1 MSNFETLCQL
11 SPTISVGILS
21 ANLMSLASEL
31 SLLEQAGA
39 GLVHV
44 DVMDGHFTPTVTIGP
59 PFIKALQT
67 PLLKDVH
74 LMIKEPLEKLDG
86 YVAAGADVIT
96 VHVESSSQIH
106 ATLQK
111 LNQMNHP
118 VDASRG
124 LVRGVALNPGTS
136 LALLEP
142 LLDEVDLIMLL
153 AINPSW
159 KGSFLPST
167 FSRISAVKDMI
178 SKRNQ
183 PILIAVDGGIQ
194 QDHVIDLA
202 DAGVDI
208 VVTGSAVFDGND
220 PVKNARSM
228 LNLLQ
233 AQRA

>member
-44 DVMDGHFTPTVTIGP
+44 DVMDGHFTPTMTIGP

-74 LMIKEPLEKLDG
+74 LMIEEPLEKLDG

-96 VHVESSSQIH
+96 VHVESSPQIH
-106 ATLQK
+106 AALQK
-111 LNQMNHP
+111 LGQMSHAD
-118 VDASRG
+118 DASRG
-124 LVRGVALNPGTS
+124 LVRGAALNPGTP

-142 LLDEVDLIMLL
+142 LLDEVDLVMLL

-159 KGSFLPST
+159 KGSFLAST
-167 FSRISAVKDMI
+167 FPESA
-178 SKRNQ
+178 
-183 PILIAVDGGIQ
+183 P
-194 QDHVIDLA
+194 
-202 DAGVDI
+202 
-208 VVTGSAVFDGND
+208 
-220 PVKNARSM
+220 
-228 LNLLQ
+228 
-233 AQRA
+233 